1 MIMGMLGLRS
11 ENVGSIEEYLSI
23 LAVMGQR
30 EQDQINLN
38 DYIQKHLHNEKSF
51 YIVEKEFWANWY
63 NNS

>member
-38 DYIQKHLHNEKSF
+38 DYIQKHLHNEKNF